1 MSCPHLSRRALGS
14 VTLTAAAGGTLAACG
29 PDDEGFGTRT
39 RVSASEDEI
48 PLTEVPENTTTL
60 VNFGGQQPYV
70 ALVRGSGDE
79 VTAMSGYCTHQGC
92 ALALT
97 EDGVEL
103 DCPCH
108 GSAFDAT
115 TGDVLSGPASVALS
129 PVEIEVTDDSVRR
142 VR

>member
-39 RVSASEDEI
+39 RVSASDDEI

-70 ALVRGSGDE
+70 ALVRGSGD
-79 VTAMSGYCTHQGC
+79 
-92 ALALT
+92 
-97 EDGVEL
+97 EL